1 MCAPR
6 TVGPCGCPAVT
17 ERRQPRPRHGPAVRP
32 HPARVPRTHASV
44 WGSRSLVS
52 VRGAPRPSL
61 WERWEPRPV
70 QAGTAGC
77 RLHLERRAPGRRRA
91 GAMLILR
98 LTSWTD
104 TPHPQPA
111 GAPQH
116 PSPSRLAPSAGPE
129 RGALGL
135 GAGNSQAA
143 GRGRTPWGPSPVPA
157 RLSWLGRPAGLA
169 WAGAPTAVGCSARR
183 VTAFCTQAGA
193 SPHACSYHLDLSQ
206 YRCQLRPAA
215 VTVRLVLH
223 AGRGDLCPQGTR
235 GQARGLSPV
244 PVGAA
249 LASGGQGVHRAHT
262 AAAGVRTGPCP
273 QGHFRRAVWV
283 SPAPASRPICTGS
296 QGCREAHDQ
305 VQSGPGQPCPPST
318 APGS

>member
-1 MCAPR
+1 M
-6 TVGPCGCPAVT
+6 
-17 ERRQPRPRHGPAVRP
+17 
-32 HPARVPRTHASV
+32 
-44 WGSRSLVS
+44 VS
-52 VRGAPRPSL
+52 VRGAPRPSP

-91 GAMLILR
+91 GAMLVLR

-143 GRGRTPWGPSPVPA
+143 GRGRAPWGPSPVPA

-223 AGRGDLCPQGTR
+223 AGRGPC
-235 GQARGLSPV
+235 
-244 PVGAA
+244 
-249 LASGGQGVHRAHT
+249 LASAVLAEGTSVPRGRGARPEAFHRSQWGPLWPRVGGG
-262 AAAGVRTGPCP
+262 RTGPTP
-273 QGHFRRAVWV
+273 LRLA
-283 SPAPASRPICTGS
+283 
-296 QGCREAHDQ
+296 
-305 VQSGPGQPCPPST
+305 
-318 APGS
+318 

>member
-32 HPARVPRTHASV
+32 HPARAPRTRASV

-52 VRGAPRPSL
+52 VRGAPRPSP

-91 GAMLILR
+91 GAMLVLR

-143 GRGRTPWGPSPVPA
+143 GRGRTPWGRVRSQLACPGWAAPQGWPGPGPPRPWDALHTGSLPSVHRPEPRRTPVPTT
-157 RLSWLGRPAGLA
+157 L
-169 WAGAPTAVGCSARR
+169 
-183 VTAFCTQAGA
+183 
-193 SPHACSYHLDLSQ
+193 
-206 YRCQLRPAA
+206 
-215 VTVRLVLH
+215 
-223 AGRGDLCPQGTR
+223 
-235 GQARGLSPV
+235 
-244 PVGAA
+244 
-249 LASGGQGVHRAHT
+249 
-262 AAAGVRTGPCP
+262 
-273 QGHFRRAVWV
+273 
-283 SPAPASRPICTGS
+283 I
-296 QGCREAHDQ
+296 
-305 VQSGPGQPCPPST
+305 
-318 APGS
+318 

>member
-104 TPHPQPA
+104 TPQPQPA

-135 GAGNSQAA
+135 GAGNSQAT

-223 AGRGDLCPQGTR
+223 AGRGGP
-235 GQARGLSPV
+235 LSP
-244 PVGAA
+244 GDA
-249 LASGGQGVHRAHT
+249 
-262 AAAGVRTGPCP
+262 
-273 QGHFRRAVWV
+273 
-283 SPAPASRPICTGS
+283 
-296 QGCREAHDQ
+296 
-305 VQSGPGQPCPPST
+305 GPGQRPFTGPSGGRSGLRWAGGAQGPHRCGWREGRSLPPRALPQGSLGEPSPCL
-318 APGS
+318 APHLHWISGVP